1 MEDMKRVN
9 VDGEEYVIVP
19 ICPMTGYP
27 ERYTKGR
34 TEEEIADFHES
45 IRDFLGRSLYDQA
58 WRCGALKRTETLFYE
73 NGDTI
78 IECEVQVLVKA
89 RVWEEVVRGDPERN
103 PPCTHDT

>member
-34 TEEEIADFHES
+34 TEEEIADFLES
-45 IRDFLGRSLYDQA
+45 IRDILGRSIYYQA
-58 WRCGALKRTETLFYE
+58 ERCGALERTDTV
-73 NGDTI
+73 NGRGYTI
-78 IECEVQVLVKA
+78 VECELQVLVKA
-89 RVWEEVVRGDPERN
+89 QDWEEAVHEDQERN
-103 PPCTHDT
+103 PPCNRDT

>member
-1 MEDMKRVN
+1 MEDVKRVN

-34 TEEEIADFHES
+34 TEEEIADFLES
-45 IRDFLGRSLYDQA
+45 IRDILGRSIYDYA
-58 WRCGALKRTETLFYE
+58 ERCGALKRTDTVYE

-78 IECEVQVLVKA
+78 IECELQVLVKA
-89 RVWEEVVRGDPERN
+89 QAWEEAVHEDQERN
-103 PPCTHDT
+103 PPCNRDT

>member
-9 VDGEEYVIVP
+9 ADGEEYVIVP
-19 ICPMTGYP
+19 ICPMLGYP

-34 TEEEIADFHES
+34 TEEEIADFLES
-45 IRDFLGRSLYDQA
+45 IRDRLGRSLYDYA
-58 WRCGALKRTETLFYE
+58 ERCGALKRTETLFYE

-89 RVWEEVVRGDPERN
+89 RIWEEVARGDPERN

>member
-1 MEDMKRVN
+1 MPGYDKVIRG
-9 VDGEEYVIVP
+9 GEEYVIVP

-34 TEEEIADFHES
+34 TEEEIADFLES
-45 IRDFLGRSLYDQA
+45 IRDFLGRSLYDYA
-58 WRCGALKRTETLFYE
+58 ERCGALNRTDMVDE

-89 RVWEEVVRGDPERN
+89 RIWEEVVRGDPERN

>member
-1 MEDMKRVN
+1 MADMKRVN
-9 VDGEEYVIVP
+9 VDGKEYVIVP

-34 TEEEIADFHES
+34 TEEEIEDFRES
-45 IRDFLGRSLYDQA
+45 ICDFLGRSLYDYA
-58 WRCGALKRTETLFYE
+58 ERCGALKRTETLFDE

-89 RVWEEVVRGDPERN
+89 QDWEEAVRGDPERN

>member
-1 MEDMKRVN
+1 MKRVN

-34 TEEEIADFHES
+34 TEEEIVDFLES
-45 IRDFLGRSLYDQA
+45 IRDILGRSIYDYA
-58 WRCGALKRTETLFYE
+58 ERCGALKRTDTVYE

-78 IECEVQVLVKA
+78 IECELQVLVKA
-89 RVWEEVVRGDPERN
+89 QAWEEAVHEDQERN
-103 PPCTHDT
+103 PPCNRDT

>member
-1 MEDMKRVN
+1 MKRVN

-34 TEEEIADFHES
+34 TEEEIADFLES
-45 IRDFLGRSLYDQA
+45 IRDILGQSIYDYA
-58 WRCGALKRTETLFYE
+58 ERYGALKRTDTVYK

-78 IECEVQVLVKA
+78 IECELQVLVKA
-89 RVWEEVVRGDPERN
+89 QAWEEAVHEDQERN
-103 PPCTHDT
+103 PPCNRDT

>member
-27 ERYTKGR
+27 ERYTEGR
-34 TEEEIADFHES
+34 TFEEIADLHES
-45 IRDFLGRSLYDQA
+45 IKDVLGRSIYDQA
-58 WRCGALKRTETLFYE
+58 ERRGALNRTDMVDE

-89 RVWEEVVRGDPERN
+89 RIWEEVVRGDPERN